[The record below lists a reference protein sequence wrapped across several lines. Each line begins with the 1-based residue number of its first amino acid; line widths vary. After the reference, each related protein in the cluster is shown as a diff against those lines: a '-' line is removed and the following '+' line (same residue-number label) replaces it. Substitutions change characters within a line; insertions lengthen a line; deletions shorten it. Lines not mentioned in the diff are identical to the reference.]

1 MVNMPENPWWMTDAY
16 NVADPVPTMFHYSA
30 GPHGIAAVKAFSD
43 GRTQSGWGLKDSETG
58 KPSFIPLYAR
68 KRFDIRRALHSY
80 ENSGQAFAFVMRSMQ
95 LICIDIDGK
104 NGGFENVGKL
114 GLLPPTL
121 AETSKS
127 GNGYHLFYYTEERW
141 SPTEGYGEYKDFIGV
156 EQGVDIR
163 ATGCVYHY
171 NTQRWNNREIAVL
184 PAWISQK
191 LIERQNK
198 ITAKSDYIIKLISG
212 NQTDEVLVMQTQ
224 LLDELAK
231 PIDPGKRNNTL
242 FAIGSQMFQAQIED
256 WDQRVY
262 DRAIDVGL
270 DANEASKLVENIA
283 KYGATAP

>member
-16 NVADPVPTMFHYSA
+16 NVADPVPPMFHDAA
-30 GPHGIAAVKAFSD
+30 GPYGIAAVAAYDD
-43 GRTQSGWGLKDSETG
+43 GRTQAGWGLKDRETG

-68 KRFDIRRALHSY
+68 KRFDLRRAMHSY
-80 ENSGQAFAFVMRSMQ
+80 ESSGQAFAFVMRSMQ
-95 LICIDIDGK
+95 LVCIDIDGK
-104 NGGFENVGKL
+104 NGGFEGVGKL

-141 SPTEGYGEYKDFIGV
+141 SPEEGFGEYKDFIGI

-171 NTQRWNNREIAVL
+171 DTQRWNDRPIAVL

-191 LIERQNK
+191 LQDRQNK
-198 ITAKSDYIIKLISG
+198 LTARSDYIAKLVADG
-212 NQTDEVLVMQTQ
+212 QTDEVLVMQSQ
-224 LLDELAK
+224 LIDELNK

-242 FAIGSQMFQAQIED
+242 FAIGSQMFQAHIND
-256 WDQRVY
+256 WEQMVY
-262 DRAIDVGL
+262 DRAIAIGL
-270 DANEASKLVENIA
+270 DPNEANKLVDNIS
-283 KYGATAP
+283 KYGSVTP